1 MNYYAFEGID
11 TLGKSTQIELLKS
24 LPNSYFKFQ
33 PIFVKEPG
41 ETKLGIKLRELILNE
56 KMSKRARMFLFLAD
70 RAELFSTIDFKKE
83 FIIADRSLISHLAYE
98 VDSDYKQ
105 LLDFNLFA
113 TNNILPN
120 HIIFFKGDKDLLKDR
135 LANKS
140 LDMIEQKGVEYFLKV
155 QENYEKIIKALNI
168 NVLNIDA
175 RLSIEEIN
183 KIVKEY
189 INDTCN

>member
-11 TLGKSTQIELLKS
+11 ALGKSTQIELLKT

-41 ETKLGIKLRELILNE
+41 ETALGIKLRELILNN
-56 KMSKRARMFLFLAD
+56 KMSKKARMFLFLAD
-70 RAELFSTIDFKKE
+70 RAELFANIDFANK
-83 FIIADRSLISHLAYE
+83 FIIADRSLISHIAYE
-98 VDSDYKQ
+98 IDSDYKQ

-120 HIIFFKGDKDLLKDR
+120 HIIFFKGDEELLEDR
-135 LANKS
+135 FGTKN
-140 LDMIEQKGVEYFLKV
+140 LDEIEKTGIKYFLKV
-155 QENYEKIIKALNI
+155 QQNYEKILKNLNI
-168 NVLNIDA
+168 NTLILDA
-175 RLSIEEIN
+175 RLSVEEIN
-183 KIVKEY
+183 KKIKEY

>member
-11 TLGKSTQIELLKS
+11 TLGKSTQIELLKT

-41 ETKLGIKLRELILNE
+41 ETALGIKLRELILNN
-56 KMSKRARMFLFLAD
+56 KMSKKARMFLFLAD
-70 RAELFSTIDFKKE
+70 RAELFANIDFANE
-83 FIIADRSLISHLAYE
+83 FIIADRSLISHIAYE
-98 VDSDYKQ
+98 IDSDYKQ

-120 HIIFFKGDKDLLKDR
+120 HIIFFKGDEELLQDR
-135 LANKS
+135 LGAKN
-140 LDMIEQKGVEYFLKV
+140 LDEIEKKGIKYFMKV
-155 QENYEKIIKALNI
+155 QQNYEKILKNLNI
-168 NVLNIDA
+168 NTLIIDA
-175 RLSIEEIN
+175 RLSVEEIN
-183 KIVKEY
+183 KKIKEY

>member
-11 TLGKSTQIELLKS
+11 TLGKSTQIKLLQE

-41 ETKLGIKLRELILNE
+41 ETTLGIKLRELILNE
-56 KMSKRARMFLFLAD
+56 EMSKKARMFLFLAD
-70 RAELFSTIDFKKE
+70 RAELFSKIDFTKE
-83 FIIADRSLISHLAYE
+83 FIIADRSLFSHLAYE

-113 TNNILPN
+113 TNNVLPN
-120 HIIFFKGDKDLLKDR
+120 HIIFFKGSKELLESR
-135 LANKS
+135 LNNKS
-140 LDMIEQKGVEYFLKV
+140 LDKIEQKGVEYFLKV
-155 QENYEKIIKALNI
+155 QENYEAIFKALNLK
-168 NVLNIDA
+168 VFTIDA
-175 RLSIEEIN
+175 SLSIDKIN
-183 KIVKEY
+183 TMIKEY